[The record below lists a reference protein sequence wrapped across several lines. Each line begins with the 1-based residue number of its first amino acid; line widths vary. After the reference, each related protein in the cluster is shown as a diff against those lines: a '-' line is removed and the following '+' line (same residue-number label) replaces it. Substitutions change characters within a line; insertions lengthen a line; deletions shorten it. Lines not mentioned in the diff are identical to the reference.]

1 MFYYK
6 VGANGDAPLRPAY
19 AAVRH
24 GMATQ
29 TGNAAHG
36 TYEQRSLVKKIEKG
50 IGALSHSS
58 LW

>member
-29 TGNAAHG
+29 TGHAVHG
-36 TYEQRSLVKKIEKG
+36 AYEQRSLVKKIE
-50 IGALSHSS
+50 
-58 LW
+58 